1 MKDKGRGSRN
11 GQVGWCKRDICES
24 RRGGRVGQ
32 AENHGPE
39 KALPRLMEGQ
49 PLAEVTLHTVL
60 MLEKNGLIL
69 MHPSISG
76 GAGQQGEGMT
86 SA

>member
-1 MKDKGRGSRN
+1 M
-11 GQVGWCKRDICES
+11 GWCKCDICEG

-49 PLAEVTLHTVL
+49 PLTEVALHTVL
-60 MLEKNGLIL
+60 MLENGLTL

-76 GAGQQGEGMT
+76 GGGQQGEGMT